1 MKNQVPRQNSRNNNS
16 KNAKKWDL
24 HLTSKETKDEP
35 LVREI
40 FLKEGF
46 KSLTAIQKKAIP
58 VISRKINSLLVAPT
72 GSGKTEA
79 AVIPVF
85 TQLSNYKIHHR
96 GKIKAIYITPLR
108 ALNNDVFRR
117 IIKYAESENLRV
129 QIRHGDTTTRTKRNI
144 VEDPPDVLITT
155 PESLAVILTSSKML
169 KALDCLEWV
178 IIDEVHELVSNER
191 GAHLSI
197 GLERLQAASILP
209 VIRIGLS
216 ATLGNLKE
224 AASFISGVNRKCA
237 ILVDNSLRVYDI
249 DVKFIK
255 GSLNNVAHFI
265 IEHVRDTKI
274 EGSILLF
281 TNTRDEAEYIGTIL
295 KNQNYVQVD
304 VHHGSLSKDMREE
317 TETRLRE
324 GGAGI
329 VVCTSS
335 LELGLDIGSVELVV
349 HYGSPRQVSKLMQRI
364 GRSRHRQRSSAK
376 GLIVTNIP
384 DDEIEALAIIRRM
397 KKGSIEEQLMHTGAF
412 DVLAHHLVGLAM
424 QTRDPIRI
432 ETAFDLVTKAYPFR
446 LITCNDLKE
455 CINLLDSNGII
466 RYNREE
472 QSYQRRIK
480 AYKFYFENLSMIPHV
495 LKFEVIDSINKR
507 KIGSLDQQFVGDYG
521 EKGNVF
527 VLKGS
532 QWRILSID
540 ERRMQVNVEPLHGTA
555 INIPYWVGEMI
566 PVDFKTAEEVGAIRN
581 EVSKNYIKI
590 STSIIDESFKSL
602 NIIPDSKNIVIE
614 NLNARNTVIIHST
627 FGSKVNN
634 TIASL
639 LSTILSSQLG
649 YLVETRSDAYRIMLS
664 STARIGKGHV
674 ERILK
679 ETYDTEA
686 VIIASFTGTHNINW
700 KVWMVAK
707 RFGMI
712 SREAIYDKRVAR
724 MIYDRY
730 AKTPIS
736 RESIREIMHDKYDIT
751 QTEKIIRD
759 IQNEVVKIH
768 WIETSDF
775 SDLAKPIL
783 EHSTKFS
790 ATPLSIEKGVIEL
803 VKERLEKTKHR
814 LICIR
819 CGKWERTI
827 ETREIPESL
836 SCPTCRSRLITR
848 TSSYDYDLTKIIA
861 KRLTGNKLSAEEN
874 HKFERAWKVA
884 SLINNFGK
892 KAVVVLAGYGIG
904 ADTAARI
911 LRNYIDEDE
920 IYKSIYEAERQYVT
934 TRGFWD

>member
-736 RESIREIMHDKYDIT
+736 GESIREIMHDKYDIT

-759 IQNEVVKIH
+759 IQKEVIKIH

>member
-1 MKNQVPRQNSRNNNS
+1 MKNQVLRQNSRNNNS

-581 EVSKNYIKI
+581 EVSKNYINI
-590 STSIIDESFKSL
+590 STSIIDESVKSL

-649 YLVETRSDAYRIMLS
+649 YLVETRSDAYRIMLT

-759 IQNEVVKIH
+759 IQNEVIKIH

>member
-1 MKNQVPRQNSRNNNS
+1 M
-16 KNAKKWDL
+16 
-24 HLTSKETKDEP
+24 
-35 LVREI
+35 
-40 FLKEGF
+40 
-46 KSLTAIQKKAIP
+46 
-58 VISRKINSLLVAPT
+58 
-72 GSGKTEA
+72 
-79 AVIPVF
+79 
-85 TQLSNYKIHHR
+85 
-96 GKIKAIYITPLR
+96 
-108 ALNNDVFRR
+108 NNDVLRR

-129 QIRHGDTTTRTKRNI
+129 QIRHGDTTTSSKRKI

-169 KALDCLEWV
+169 KALECLEWV

-224 AASFISGVNRKCA
+224 ASRFISGVNRKCA
-237 ILVDNSLRVYDI
+237 ILIDNSLRVYDI

-265 IEHVRDTKI
+265 IQYVRDNKI

-324 GGAGI
+324 GAAGI

-397 KKGSIEEQLMHTGAF
+397 KKGSIEGQLMHTGAF

-446 LITCNDLKE
+446 LITSNDLKE
-455 CINLLDSNGII
+455 CINLLDNNGII

-480 AYKFYFENLSMIPHV
+480 AYKYYFENLSMIPHV
-495 LKFEVIDSINKR
+495 LKFEVIDSISKR

-566 PVDFKTAEEVGAIRN
+566 PVDFKTAEEVGTIRN
-581 EVSKNYIKI
+581 EVSKNYIQI
-590 STSIIDESFKSL
+590 STSIIEESIKSL

-686 VIIASFTGTHNINW
+686 IIIASFTGTHNINW

-736 RESIREIMHDKYDIT
+736 KESIREIIHDKYDIT
-751 QTEKIIRD
+751 QTEKIMLD
-759 IQNEVVKIH
+759 IQNEVIKIH

-783 EHSTKFS
+783 EHSAKFS

-827 ETREIPESL
+827 ETREIPENL

-874 HKFERAWKVA
+874 HKFERAWKIA

-892 KAVVVLAGYGIG
+892 KAIVVLAGYGIG

>member
-1 MKNQVPRQNSRNNNS
+1 M
-16 KNAKKWDL
+16 
-24 HLTSKETKDEP
+24 TSKETKDEP

-79 AVIPVF
+79 AIIPIF

-446 LITCNDLKE
+446 LITSNDLKE

-590 STSIIDESFKSL
+590 STSIIDVSIKSL

-614 NLNARNTVIIHST
+614 NLNSRNTVIIHST

-674 ERILK
+674 ERIFK

-751 QTEKIIRD
+751 QTEKIMRD
-759 IQNEVVKIH
+759 IQKEVIKIH

-861 KRLTGNKLSAEEN
+861 
-874 HKFERAWKVA
+874 
-884 SLINNFGK
+884 
-892 KAVVVLAGYGIG
+892 
-904 ADTAARI
+904 
-911 LRNYIDEDE
+911 
-920 IYKSIYEAERQYVT
+920 
-934 TRGFWD
+934 